1 MTPSAPDP
9 ARVRAFVRECV
20 PDAPPAAAEKC
31 VRFLC
36 AYAALPVEKQF
47 LLASRIIMREPLEAV
62 ARGFRDVFGRSLTA
76 AGASASI
83 ASTLARLEAADALP
97 DLPC

>member
-9 ARVRAFVRECV
+9 ARVRAFVRECL
-20 PDAPPAAAEKC
+20 PDAPPAAIEKC

-47 LLASRIIMREPLEAV
+47 LLSSRIVLREPLETV
-62 ARGFRDVFGRSLTA
+62 ARNFRAVFARDLTA

-83 ASTLARLEAADALP
+83 KVTLAHLEAADALP